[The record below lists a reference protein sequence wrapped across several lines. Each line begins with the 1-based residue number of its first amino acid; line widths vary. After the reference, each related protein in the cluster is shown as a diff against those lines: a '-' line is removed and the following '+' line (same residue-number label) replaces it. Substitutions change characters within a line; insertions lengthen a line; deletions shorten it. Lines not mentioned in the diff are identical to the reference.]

1 MDKKLFFIQS
11 ISVLLLLLLLLCFSR
26 AHYPHYERG
35 FQDTIPF
42 PCPLFPGTFP
52 SVTTTGVES
61 SSTTVSQYLPVQV
74 SLWVEVG
81 GIRRILGIR
90 TLSQTIKPTWQLQ
103 EVGSPPLP
111 SPFRCLEGQWP
122 QILIGEDAGIRGIT
136 LHRLPRATVTPR
148 SQVGKTALGTASAS
162 LVWRLRC
169 LLLLWLHRKSFTV
182 RLRQVTGG
190 LAITPPTCHHAVR
203 TGAIQRMV

>member
-1 MDKKLFFIQS
+1 MDKKLFFIKS
-11 ISVLLLLLLLLCFSR
+11 ISVLLLSCFSR
-26 AHYPHYERG
+26 PHYPHYERG

-42 PCPLFPGTFP
+42 PLSIIPWHI
-52 SVTTTGVES
+52 
-61 SSTTVSQYLPVQV
+61 
-74 SLWVEVG
+74 SLSNNYWS
-81 GIRRILGIR
+81 RILSHNGKSIF
-90 TLSQTIKPTWQLQ
+90 TCPSIVIKPTWQLQ

-162 LVWRLRC
+162 LVRRLRC

>member
-1 MDKKLFFIQS
+1 MPGWIRSFSSSNLFRYF
-11 ISVLLLLLLLLCFSR
+11 FSPVSPW
-26 AHYPHYERG
+26 HIIHTTKG
-35 FQDTIPF
+35 GVQDTIPF
-42 PCPLFPGTFP
+42 PLSTIPWHLSLSNNYWSRFLSHNGKSILTCP
-52 SVTTTGVES
+52 SVSYGWEWVVYSEAHLGRTK
-61 SSTTVSQYLPVQV
+61 LPP
-74 SLWVEVG
+74 
-81 GIRRILGIR
+81 
-90 TLSQTIKPTWQLQ
+90 TIKPTWQLQ

-162 LVWRLRC
+162 LVRR
-169 LLLLWLHRKSFTV
+169 LLLWLHRQRFTV